1 MEKVKD
7 FINETIADL
16 KYLFKERKMRN
27 QTSARNLI
35 MLVCWIIGL
44 FVIIMFLC
52 SDGKPKVDTEDFT
65 KKFVESQKEKTDDE
79 KKKDEYKAPALDSK
93 QLDKLNNA
101 KPNDNKSANNTPVKP
116 NPSPF
121 VAQDTDKADASKIPD
136 MSGQQMS
143 QMEQEEMI
151 RQIAKKQ
158 KPDDMIAFLKEI
170 QSKFDFLKTQQ
181 RFKYDMKDYKVG
193 DIFLW
198 WEIEEITPVY
208 IRFKEKNYSYNLR
221 FLDGFER

>member
-101 KPNDNKSANNTPVKP
+101 KPNDNKSANNAPVKP
-116 NPSPF
+116 NSSPF
-121 VAQDTDKADASKIPD
+121 VAQDTDKS
-136 MSGQQMS
+136 
-143 QMEQEEMI
+143 
-151 RQIAKKQ
+151 R
-158 KPDDMIAFLKEI
+158 
-170 QSKFDFLKTQQ
+170 
-181 RFKYDMKDYKVG
+181 RFKDSRY
-193 DIFLW
+193 
-198 WEIEEITPVY
+198 
-208 IRFKEKNYSYNLR
+208 
-221 FLDGFER
+221 ERTANVANGTRRND